1 MLYKYRGRLTAVLSK
16 GQKLFPSNEGF
27 GKAREKDGG
36 WVHLQIRLILLRGGG
51 GLGGGDIM
59 TRLWTSIIC
68 SYPIIRL
75 WQREKNVFAVFLP
88 LQGHLCYARNNSGG
102 QNTPGSR
109 STGVPVT
116 SLSLQIILFPSPPK
130 MPALLWPSAL
140 GWKHTH
146 ILFPL
151 LCVCITML
159 CSSLGTCTCMVHFP
173 VCLCVCMRNFL
184 KVTFCSSGM
193 TWWASLV
200 TALASAALKSSIADT
215 PHHKNHHRPT
225 WITHTQVQRSCYR

>member
-1 MLYKYRGRLTAVLSK
+1 MFQGQKWAWCSRTTFICSPGTSLGLLWTNMLYKYRGRLTAVLSK

-27 GKAREKDGG
+27 GKVREKDGG
-36 WVHLQIRLILLRGGG
+36 WVHLQIRLNLLWGGG
-51 GLGGGDIM
+51 GGFGGGDIM

-88 LQGHLCYARNNSGG
+88 LQGHFCYARNNSGG

-109 STGVPVT
+109 NTGVPVT

-151 LCVCITML
+151 LCVRITML
-159 CSSLGTCTCMVHFP
+159 CSSLGTCTCMVHFLCAS
-173 VCLCVCMRNFL
+173 VCVWQ
-184 KVTFCSSGM
+184 TFWKSPF
-193 TWWASLV
+193 
-200 TALASAALKSSIADT
+200 AAVVWLDG
-215 PHHKNHHRPT
+215 HLLL
-225 WITHTQVQRSCYR
+225 QL